1 MELHED
7 LLKSLLE
14 TKDDSILIDLK
25 SLGDVLLVKLTGY
38 IDTYNSN
45 YFTNQMN
52 KILEN
57 GAYKIIFDCSG
68 VSYVSSTGIGSLVV
82 VLKTVKSHG
91 GEIVLLKLVPG
102 VYETFS
108 LLGFSQF
115 FRIVDNLEDAIAFL
129 NADNKSDFAEPCAGQ
144 CPVCRKRLM
153 IKKPGRFRC
162 PGCKSIV
169 TINSSKQIFLG

>member
-1 MELHED
+1 MELRED

-25 SLGDVLLVKLTGY
+25 SLGDILFIKLTGY

-52 KILEN
+52 KILES
-57 GAYKIIFDCSG
+57 GIYKIIFDCSG
-68 VSYVSSTGIGSLVV
+68 VSYVSSTGIGSLVA

-91 GEIVLLKLVPG
+91 GEVILLKMVPR
-102 VYETFS
+102 VYEVFS

-115 FRIVDNLEDAIAFL
+115 FKIVDTLEDAKLKYNENTIDIIPKVNEATPKDDLFFI
-129 NADNKSDFAEPCAGQ
+129 SFS
-144 CPVCRKRLM
+144 
-153 IKKPGRFRC
+153 
-162 PGCKSIV
+162 SILF
-169 TINSSKQIFLG
+169 SSF

>member
-25 SLGDVLLVKLTGY
+25 SLGDILLVKLTGY

-45 YFTNQMN
+45 YFINQIN

-68 VSYVSSTGIGSLVV
+68 VSYISSTGIGSFVI

-91 GEIVLLKLVPG
+91 GEVVILKIAPR
-102 VYETFS
+102 VYEVFA

-115 FRIVDNLEDAIAFL
+115 FKIVDTLEDAITFL
-129 NADNKSDFAEPCAGQ
+129 NAETKSDFAEVYERQ
-144 CPVCRKRLM
+144 CPTCKKRLI

-162 PGCKSIV
+162 PGCKSIIMV
-169 TINSSKQIFLG
+169 NSSKQVFLG

>member
-25 SLGDVLLVKLTGY
+25 ILGDILLVKLIGY

-45 YFTNQMN
+45 YFINQIN

-68 VSYVSSTGIGSLVV
+68 VSYISSTGIGSFVI

-91 GEIVLLKLVPG
+91 GEVVILKIAPR
-102 VYETFS
+102 VYEVFA

-115 FRIVDNLEDAIAFL
+115 FKIVDTLEDAITFL
-129 NADNKSDFAEPCAGQ
+129 NAETKSDFAEVYERQ
-144 CPVCRKRLM
+144 CPT
-153 IKKPGRFRC
+153 
-162 PGCKSIV
+162 CKNV
-169 TINSSKQIFLG
+169 

>member
-25 SLGDVLLVKLTGY
+25 ILGDILLVKLTGY

-68 VSYVSSTGIGSLVV
+68 VLYVSSTGIGSFVI

-91 GEIVLLKLVPG
+91 GEIVLLKIVPR
-102 VYETFS
+102 VYEVFS

-115 FRIVDNLEDAIAFL
+115 FKIVDTLEDAITFL
-129 NADNKSDFAEPCAGQ
+129 NAETKSDFAEAYERQ
-144 CPVCRKRLM
+144 CPTCELLR
-153 IKKPGRFRC
+153 G
-162 PGCKSIV
+162 
-169 TINSSKQIFLG
+169 

>member
-25 SLGDVLLVKLTGY
+25 SLGDILLVKLTGY

-52 KILEN
+52 KILESEV
-57 GAYKIIFDCSG
+57 YKIIFDCSG
-68 VSYVSSTGIGSLVV
+68 VSYVSSTGIGSFIF

-91 GEIVLLKLVPG
+91 GEIVLLKVVPE
-102 VYETFS
+102 VYEVFS

-115 FRIVDNLEDAIAFL
+115 FKIVDTLEDAITFL
-129 NADNKSDFAEPCAGQ
+129 NTETKSDFAEVYESQ
-144 CPVCRKRLM
+144 CPTCKKRL
-153 IKKPGRFRC
+153 IIRKPGRFRC
-162 PGCKSIV
+162 PGCKSIITV
-169 TINSSKQIFLG
+169 NSSKQVFLG

>member
-25 SLGDVLLVKLTGY
+25 ILGDILLVKLTGY

-45 YFTNQMN
+45 YFINQIN

-68 VSYVSSTGIGSLVV
+68 VSYISSTGIGSFVI

-91 GEIVLLKLVPG
+91 GEVVILKIAPR
-102 VYETFS
+102 VYEVFA

-115 FRIVDNLEDAIAFL
+115 FKIVDTLEDAITFL
-129 NADNKSDFAEPCAGQ
+129 NAETKSDFAEVYENQ
-144 CPVCRKRLM
+144 CPTCKKRLI

-162 PGCKSIV
+162 PGCKSIIMV
-169 TINSSKQIFLG
+169 NSSKQVFLG

>member
-7 LLKSLLE
+7 LLKSLLK

-52 KILEN
+52 KILESEI
-57 GAYKIIFDCSG
+57 YKIIFDCSG
-68 VSYVSSTGIGSLVV
+68 VSYVSSTGIGSLVAV
-82 VLKTVKSHG
+82 FKTVKSHG
-91 GEIVLLKLVPG
+91 GEIVLLKLVPR
-102 VYETFS
+102 VYEIFS

-115 FRIVDNLEDAIAFL
+115 FKIVDTLEDAITFL
-129 NADNKSDFAEPCAGQ
+129 NAERLNQILQKFTKDN
-144 CPVCRKRLM
+144 VRLV
-153 IKKPGRFRC
+153 K
-162 PGCKSIV
+162 
-169 TINSSKQIFLG
+169 NA

>member
-14 TKDDSILIDLK
+14 TKDYSILIDLK
-25 SLGDVLLVKLTGY
+25 SLGDILFIKLTGY

-52 KILEN
+52 KILES
-57 GAYKIIFDCSG
+57 GIYKIIFNCSG
-68 VSYVSSTGIGSLVV
+68 VSYVSSTGIGSLVA

-91 GEIVLLKLVPG
+91 GEVILLKMVPR
-102 VYETFS
+102 VYEVFS

-115 FRIVDNLEDAIAFL
+115 FKIVDTLEDAITFL
-129 NADNKSDFAEPCAGQ
+129 NTETKSDFAEVYESQ
-144 CPVCRKRLM
+144 CPTCKKRLI
-153 IKKPGRFRC
+153 IKTWTF
-162 PGCKSIV
+162 
-169 TINSSKQIFLG
+169 

>member
-14 TKDDSILIDLK
+14 TKDDSILINLK
-25 SLGDVLLVKLTGY
+25 SLENVLLVKLTGY

-45 YFTNQMN
+45 YFMDQMN
-52 KILEN
+52 KILES
-57 GAYKIIFDCSG
+57 GFYKIAFDCSG
-68 VSYVSSTGIGSLVV
+68 VTYISSTGIGSFTAI
-82 VLKTVKSHG
+82 LKIVKSHG
-91 GEIVLLKLVPG
+91 GEIVFFNMLSK
-102 VYETFS
+102 VYEIFS

-129 NADNKSDFAEPCAGQ
+129 NTDNKSDFAEPCAGQ

-169 TINSSKQIFLG
+169 TVNSSRQIFLG

>member
-25 SLGDVLLVKLTGY
+25 SLGDILLVKLAGY

-52 KILEN
+52 KILES
-57 GAYKIIFDCSG
+57 GIYKIIFDCSG
-68 VSYVSSTGIGSLVV
+68 VSYVSSTGIGSLVA

-91 GEIVLLKLVPG
+91 GEVILLKVVPR
-102 VYETFS
+102 VYEVFA

-115 FRIVDNLEDAIAFL
+115 FKIVDTLEDAITFL
-129 NADNKSDFAEPCAGQ
+129 NAETKSDFAEVYERQ
-144 CPVCRKRLM
+144 CPTCKKRLT

-162 PGCKSIV
+162 PGCKSIITV
-169 TINSSKQIFLG
+169 NSSKQVFLG

>member
-25 SLGDVLLVKLTGY
+25 SLGDILLVKLTGY

-45 YFTNQMN
+45 YFINQIN

-68 VSYVSSTGIGSLVV
+68 VSYISSTGIGSFVI

-91 GEIVLLKLVPG
+91 GEVVILKIAPR
-102 VYETFS
+102 VYEVFA

-115 FRIVDNLEDAIAFL
+115 FKIVDTLEDAITFL
-129 NADNKSDFAEPCAGQ
+129 NAETKSDFAE
-144 CPVCRKRLM
+144 VYER
-153 IKKPGRFRC
+153 
-162 PGCKSIV
+162 
-169 TINSSKQIFLG
+169 

>member
-25 SLGDVLLVKLTGY
+25 SLGDILFIKLTGY

-45 YFTNQMN
+45 YFTNRMN
-52 KILEN
+52 KILEI
-57 GAYKIIFDCSG
+57 GVYKIIFDYSG
-68 VSYVSSTGIGSLVV
+68 VSYVSSTGIGSFMT

-91 GEIVLLKLVPG
+91 GGIVLLKMVPR
-102 VYETFS
+102 VYEVFS

-115 FRIVDNLEDAIAFL
+115 FKIVDTLEDAITFL
-129 NADNKSDFAEPCAGQ
+129 NAETKSDFAEVYENQ
-144 CPVCRKRLM
+144 CPTCKKRL
-153 IKKPGRFRC
+153 IIRKPGRFRC
-162 PGCKSIV
+162 PGCKSIITV
-169 TINSSKQIFLG
+169 NSSKQVFLG

>member
-25 SLGDVLLVKLTGY
+25 ILGDILLVKLTGY

-45 YFTNQMN
+45 YFINQIN

-68 VSYVSSTGIGSLVV
+68 VSYISSTGIGSFVI

-91 GEIVLLKLVPG
+91 GEVVILKIAPR
-102 VYETFS
+102 VYEVFA

-115 FRIVDNLEDAIAFL
+115 FKIVDTLEDAITFL
-129 NADNKSDFAEPCAGQ
+129 NAETKSDFAE
-144 CPVCRKRLM
+144 VYER
-153 IKKPGRFRC
+153 
-162 PGCKSIV
+162 
-169 TINSSKQIFLG
+169 

>member
-25 SLGDVLLVKLTGY
+25 SLGDILLVKLTGY

-45 YFTNQMN
+45 YFINQIN

-68 VSYVSSTGIGSLVV
+68 VSYISSTGIGSFVI

-91 GEIVLLKLVPG
+91 GEVVILKIAPR
-102 VYETFS
+102 VYEVFA

-115 FRIVDNLEDAIAFL
+115 FKIVDTLEDAITFL
-129 NADNKSDFAEPCAGQ
+129 NAETKSDFAEVYENQ
-144 CPVCRKRLM
+144 CPTCKKRLI
-153 IKKPGRFRC
+153 IKNLD
-162 PGCKSIV
+162 V
-169 TINSSKQIFLG
+169 LGVQVVSQ

>member
-25 SLGDVLLVKLTGY
+25 ILGDILLVKLTGY

-57 GAYKIIFDCSG
+57 GAYKIIFDCPG
-68 VSYVSSTGIGSLVV
+68 VSYVSSTGIGSFVI

-91 GEIVLLKLVPG
+91 GEIVLLKIVPR
-102 VYETFS
+102 VYEVFS

-115 FRIVDNLEDAIAFL
+115 FKIVDTLEDAITFL
-129 NADNKSDFAEPCAGQ
+129 NAETKSDFAEAYERQ
-144 CPVCRKRLM
+144 CPTCELLR
-153 IKKPGRFRC
+153 G
-162 PGCKSIV
+162 
-169 TINSSKQIFLG
+169 

>member
-25 SLGDVLLVKLTGY
+25 ILGDILLVKLTGY

-45 YFTNQMN
+45 YFINQIN

-68 VSYVSSTGIGSLVV
+68 VSYISSTGIGSFVI

-91 GEIVLLKLVPG
+91 GEVVILKIAPR
-102 VYETFS
+102 VYEVFA

-115 FRIVDNLEDAIAFL
+115 FKIVDTLEDAITFL
-129 NADNKSDFAEPCAGQ
+129 NAETKSDFAEVYERQ
-144 CPVCRKRLM
+144 CPT
-153 IKKPGRFRC
+153 
-162 PGCKSIV
+162 CKNV
-169 TINSSKQIFLG
+169 